1 LQWII
6 GKITVTN
13 QKGGRDMNEQIKAHG
28 EDLKRVFDI
37 SLVDPDTLA
46 RKLHRIELEAQR
58 LALDYCNGAN
68 NVTTENWE
76 ELTEKILAKVD
87 NVTGF
92 KRKGVPVFVNG
103 DARGYALKINNAW
116 VKGYQN
122 KGGRIYTDWGGYG
135 ILAPEFDGN

>member
-1 LQWII
+1 MN
-6 GKITVTN
+6 K
-13 QKGGRDMNEQIKAHG
+13 RERMNEQIKAHG
-28 EDLKRVFDI
+28 EDLKRAFDI

-46 RKLHRIELEAQR
+46 RKLHRIELEARR

-103 DARGYALKINNAW
+103 DARGYALKINNTW
-116 VKGYQN
+116 VKGYQS

>member
-1 LQWII
+1 MN
-6 GKITVTN
+6 K
-13 QKGGRDMNEQIKAHG
+13 RDRMNEQIKAHG
-28 EDLKRVFDI
+28 EDLKRAFDI

-46 RKLHRIELEAQR
+46 RKLHRIELEARR

-103 DARGYALKINNAW
+103 DARGYALKINNTW
-116 VKGYQN
+116 VKGYQS

>member
-1 LQWII
+1 MN
-6 GKITVTN
+6 K
-13 QKGGRDMNEQIKAHG
+13 RERMNEQIKEHG
-28 EDLKRVFDI
+28 ADLKRVFDI

-46 RKLHRIELEAQR
+46 RKLHRIELEAHR
-58 LALDYCNGAN
+58 LAENYCNGTN

-103 DARGYALKINNAW
+103 DARGYALKINNTW
-116 VKGYQN
+116 VKGYQS

>member
-1 LQWII
+1 MN
-6 GKITVTN
+6 K
-13 QKGGRDMNEQIKAHG
+13 RDRMNEQIKAHG
-28 EDLKRVFDI
+28 EDLKRAFDI

-46 RKLHRIELEAQR
+46 RKLHRIELEARR

-116 VKGYQN
+116 VEGYQS

>member
-1 LQWII
+1 MN
-6 GKITVTN
+6 K
-13 QKGGRDMNEQIKAHG
+13 RDRMNEQIKAHG
-28 EDLKRVFDI
+28 EDLKRAFDI

-46 RKLHRIELEAQR
+46 RKLHRIELEARR

>member
-1 LQWII
+1 M
-6 GKITVTN
+6 KT
-13 QKGGRDMNEQIKAHG
+13 RERMNKQIREHG
-28 EDLKRVFDI
+28 ADLKRAFDI
-37 SLVDPDTLA
+37 PIVDPDILA
-46 RKLHRIELEAQR
+46 RKLHRIELEAHR
-58 LALDYCNGAN
+58 LAENYCNGTN

-76 ELTEKILAKVD
+76 ELTEKILDKVD

-103 DARGYALKINNAW
+103 DARGYALKINNTW
-116 VKGYQN
+116 VKGYQS

>member
-1 LQWII
+1 
-6 GKITVTN
+6 
-13 QKGGRDMNEQIKAHG
+13 MNEQIKAHG

-46 RKLHRIELEAQR
+46 RKLHRIELEARR

-68 NVTTENWE
+68 NVTTENWG

>member
-1 LQWII
+1 MN
-6 GKITVTN
+6 K
-13 QKGGRDMNEQIKAHG
+13 RERMNEQIKAHG
-28 EDLKRVFDI
+28 EDLKRAFDI

-46 RKLHRIELEAQR
+46 RKLYRIELEARR